1 MNRYGK
7 RCVLYPRVST
17 EMQVDGY
24 SLEGQKNMLTRFADR
39 EEMIVVDTYEDAGKS
54 GKSIEG
60 RPAFQKMLRDIEDGL
75 DIDYILVYK
84 LSRFG
89 RNAADILN
97 SLELVQSYGV
107 NLICIEEG
115 IDSSQTSGKL
125 LISVLSAVAE
135 IERENIIEQTM
146 NGRREKARQG
156 GWNGGFAPYGYTL
169 EDNKLMIEETEAV
182 AIRKIFE
189 LYTSSEIGLGGIAN
203 QLNLQGIRK
212 IPRQN
217 GTLEDWTGHFIK
229 LILDNP
235 VYCGKIAY
243 GRRTKEKVKGTK
255 NDYQMKRNDD
265 YILTE
270 GQHKGIVSE
279 EVWEKAHAKRLRT
292 GVKQPS
298 KIGRDRVHLLSGL
311 LKCPVCGSPMYTNK
325 HAWTN
330 KDGTYKEIYY
340 YVCSRNRM
348 VRGKHCEYKAM
359 LKKTD
364 IEPMVIEAIREIVRN
379 EEYAQAIKK
388 RIGVQIDTKAV
399 DKELEG
405 YQAKLKEVDLN
416 KTRLEREIDSLPA
429 DAKYRERKLHDMT
442 LRLDSL
448 YDVIVELE
456 EKIEDA
462 RLRRDAIKQ
471 QAITLENIYKIMVNF
486 DCVYNI
492 INDEEKRNVVTALIK
507 EIEIYRNDESEYP
520 LKRIGLNFPVF
531 KDGGEVTELLWD
543 KGNTVDAYYFL
554 NMLMNR
560 DEISLMH
567 SILVERLALVLLRH
581 VMDEKPELLV
591 GMRNTAN
598 VVEVLE
604 KRGEFEKFVSD
615 TALFY
620 DIGKLNYLELILL
633 QNRRLEPEEMELLR
647 EHSREGYE
655 MLKKLNFDPEL
666 CDVALGHHKSYD
678 GKHGYPANFD
688 HTASSARFMI
698 DLFRICDRMEAATD
712 EIGRVYRQN
721 RGIEA
726 FWEELKLGAG
736 YLYQPQLVEM
746 ILNDDGLRGELSY
759 LCSGGRMA
767 VYYSAYHDFV
777 GGRVEK
783 KPNVG
788 AGAFA
793 EAELL
798 HQEQA
803 GTANMLLANIQE
815 ENRGQRQVLASL
827 AKSTI
832 LLARICLDEDH
843 VYLVHHIDDP
853 VLEGLQEGTFQEF
866 ADSIVNQCVHPDD
879 LQQVKRL
886 RDYGVLGERLM
897 SMDGSFELEIRVW
910 TKDHYRWM
918 RLQFVMAEEKNGS
931 PQVVVLSV
939 RDIDTVK
946 KQQEQLKEAMEFAQ
960 EQAERANR
968 AKSIFLSNMSHDI
981 RTPMNAIMGMT
992 RIASENIG
1000 EPERVMDCLGKIEQ
1014 ASGHLLKLINEV
1026 LNMSKIESG
1035 RMELIEKPIL
1045 IHSVVDNVLMLLQ
1058 DNIEKKKMTLQ
1069 VDMDR
1074 LPEESVYG
1082 DATRILEIL
1091 LNLASNAV
1099 KYTPEGGTI
1108 RFLAEKREEI
1118 GSDQIYRFVVQDN
1131 GIGMSKEFLEKLF
1144 EPFAREQKVADG
1156 KFEGTG
1162 LGMSITK
1169 AFVEMMGGDI
1179 RVDSK
1184 EGEGTTFEV
1193 LLRFKKAEAAVVEE
1207 LGKVWTMDECRGRFA
1222 QNRLLLAEDN
1232 ELNREILKEL
1242 IRETGISIEEAVNGK
1257 EAVRLVQNNP
1267 EDYFDLV
1274 FMDVQMPEMDGYE
1287 AVGRIRQY
1295 EKKLKRKHLPIIALT
1310 ANVFAE
1316 DSERAL
1322 RAGMDAHMGKPV
1334 EVPQLLATM
1343 MHWIG

>member
-39 EEMIVVDTYEDAGKS
+39 EEMIIVDTYEDAGKS

-543 KGNTVDAYYFL
+543 KGNTVETGVTVKNKSLFTDTADYVLLVELTKNGARVKSSECSLQAVPGETARAELPFAVPQAPGEYTVDASLCLRENARWAAKGHCVAFGQWHISRKAPEKPCTLPVTLVEGDCNIGVHGRDFSLLFTKNAQGSVISYRWKGRELLQRPIALNFWRAPTDNDTAAGMELAHLPFKTAGLYAKLRRAKAETDGTSVRIHAKYALPGGARANVTYTITGDGKVEAALKWKGKAVESVPEFGLMLTLPAEYRNVAYY
-554 NMLMNR
+554 
-560 DEISLMH
+560 
-567 SILVERLALVLLRH
+567 
-581 VMDEKPELLV
+581 
-591 GMRNTAN
+591 GMGP
-598 VVEVLE
+598 
-604 KRGEFEKFVSD
+604 GETYSD
-615 TALFY
+615 FTSGAHMGLFGFDAHTAL
-620 DIGKLNYLELILL
+620 
-633 QNRRLEPEEMELLR
+633 
-647 EHSREGYE
+647 
-655 MLKKLNFDPEL
+655 
-666 CDVALGHHKSYD
+666 
-678 GKHGYPANFD
+678 
-688 HTASSARFMI
+688 
-698 DLFRICDRMEAATD
+698 
-712 EIGRVYRQN
+712 
-721 RGIEA
+721 
-726 FWEELKLGAG
+726 
-736 YLYQPQLVEM
+736 QPYF
-746 ILNDDGLRGELSY
+746 N
-759 LCSGGRMA
+759 
-767 VYYSAYHDFV
+767 
-777 GGRVEK
+777 
-783 KPNVG
+783 
-788 AGAFA
+788 
-793 EAELL
+793 
-798 HQEQA
+798 
-803 GTANMLLANIQE
+803 
-815 ENRGQRQVLASL
+815 
-827 AKSTI
+827 
-832 LLARICLDEDH
+832 
-843 VYLVHHIDDP
+843 
-853 VLEGLQEGTFQEF
+853 
-866 ADSIVNQCVHPDD
+866 
-879 LQQVKRL
+879 
-886 RDYGVLGERLM
+886 
-897 SMDGSFELEIRVW
+897 
-910 TKDHYRWM
+910 
-918 RLQFVMAEEKNGS
+918 
-931 PQVVVLSV
+931 PQ
-939 RDIDTVK
+939 
-946 KQQEQLKEAMEFAQ
+946 
-960 EQAERANR
+960 
-968 AKSIFLSNMSHDI
+968 
-981 RTPMNAIMGMT
+981 
-992 RIASENIG
+992 
-1000 EPERVMDCLGKIEQ
+1000 
-1014 ASGHLLKLINEV
+1014 
-1026 LNMSKIESG
+1026 ESG
-1035 RMELIEKPIL
+1035 ARTGVQAAAVTDAAGFGLCL
-1045 IHSVVDNVLMLLQ
+1045 AGNGFMLSA
-1058 DNIEKKKMTLQ
+1058 
-1069 VDMDR
+1069 
-1074 LPEESVYG
+1074 LP
-1082 DATRILEIL
+1082 
-1091 LNLASNAV
+1091 
-1099 KYTPEGGTI
+1099 YTPHEV
-1108 RFLAEKREEI
+1108 E
-1118 GSDQIYRFVVQDN
+1118 N
-1131 GIGMSKEFLEKLF
+1131 
-1144 EPFAREQKVADG
+1144 AR
-1156 KFEGTG
+1156 
-1162 LGMSITK
+1162 
-1169 AFVEMMGGDI
+1169 
-1179 RVDSK
+1179 
-1184 EGEGTTFEV
+1184 
-1193 LLRFKKAEAAVVEE
+1193 
-1207 LGKVWTMDECRGRFA
+1207 
-1222 QNRLLLAEDN
+1222 
-1232 ELNREILKEL
+1232 
-1242 IRETGISIEEAVNGK
+1242 
-1257 EAVRLVQNNP
+1257 
-1267 EDYFDLV
+1267 
-1274 FMDVQMPEMDGYE
+1274 
-1287 AVGRIRQY
+1287 RQY
-1295 EKKLKRKHLPIIALT
+1295 ELPPKVKTVVRCAKGQLGVAGDNTWGAGPHAEYHVALEKGET
-1310 ANVFAE
+1310 F
-1316 DSERAL
+1316 RFTFG
-1322 RAGMDAHMGKPV
+1322 GMG
-1334 EVPQLLATM
+1334 
-1343 MHWIG
+1343 GNG

>member
-75 DIDYILVYK
+75 DVDYILVYK

-507 EIEIYRNDESEYP
+507 EIEIYRNDASEYP

-543 KGNTVDAYYFL
+543 KGNTVDTVVQLTIWNGSEEVTLNVDGSTCSAYRGDFVEYPIIASNAKANNSDVKVEPAVSGTASVGSTYFQVVKVKT
-554 NMLMNR
+554 
-560 DEISLMH
+560 
-567 SILVERLALVLLRH
+567 VEDKRIITTTDTVA
-581 VMDEKPELLV
+581 
-591 GMRNTAN
+591 AN
-598 VVEVLE
+598 GQVVDGV
-604 KRGEFEKFVSD
+604 D
-615 TALFY
+615 TA
-620 DIGKLNYLELILL
+620 
-633 QNRRLEPEEMELLR
+633 
-647 EHSREGYE
+647 
-655 MLKKLNFDPEL
+655 
-666 CDVALGHHKSYD
+666 
-678 GKHGYPANFD
+678 
-688 HTASSARFMI
+688 
-698 DLFRICDRMEAATD
+698 
-712 EIGRVYRQN
+712 
-721 RGIEA
+721 
-726 FWEELKLGAG
+726 
-736 YLYQPQLVEM
+736 
-746 ILNDDGLRGELSY
+746 
-759 LCSGGRMA
+759 
-767 VYYSAYHDFV
+767 
-777 GGRVEK
+777 
-783 KPNVG
+783 
-788 AGAFA
+788 
-793 EAELL
+793 
-798 HQEQA
+798 
-803 GTANMLLANIQE
+803 
-815 ENRGQRQVLASL
+815 
-827 AKSTI
+827 
-832 LLARICLDEDH
+832 
-843 VYLVHHIDDP
+843 
-853 VLEGLQEGTFQEF
+853 
-866 ADSIVNQCVHPDD
+866 
-879 LQQVKRL
+879 
-886 RDYGVLGERLM
+886 
-897 SMDGSFELEIRVW
+897 W
-910 TKDHYRWM
+910 TTT
-918 RLQFVMAEEKNGS
+918 S
-931 PQVVVLSV
+931 
-939 RDIDTVK
+939 DTVK
-946 KQQEQLKEAMEFAQ
+946 IGVNTDDKE
-960 EQAERANR
+960 
-968 AKSIFLSNMSHDI
+968 KSDN
-981 RTPMNAIMGMT
+981 N
-992 RIASENIG
+992 
-1000 EPERVMDCLGKIEQ
+1000 
-1014 ASGHLLKLINEV
+1014 
-1026 LNMSKIESG
+1026 
-1035 RMELIEKPIL
+1035 
-1045 IHSVVDNVLMLLQ
+1045 SVVAYTKTFGDDYANAAIFYEVKSGYNEIKAIFIDSDNKLQ
-1058 DNIEKKKMTLQ
+1058 SYVNDVKSGAAYTVAAPVAAVTGNGLTATVVADKTYAVKNETVTVTVTVTGTAAAAGTVNISGVT
-1069 VDMDR
+1069 
-1074 LPEESVYG
+1074 
-1082 DATRILEIL
+1082 ATAL
-1091 LNLASNAV
+1091 NAV
-1099 KYTPEGGTI
+1099 GLMTNATVNDTHGINVTAAGATNATFTYTFTMGAGNAAPTVTI
-1108 RFLAEKREEI
+1108 A
-1118 GSDQIYRFVVQDN
+1118 
-1131 GIGMSKEFLEKLF
+1131 
-1144 EPFAREQKVADG
+1144 
-1156 KFEGTG
+1156 
-1162 LGMSITK
+1162 
-1169 AFVEMMGGDI
+1169 
-1179 RVDSK
+1179 
-1184 EGEGTTFEV
+1184 
-1193 LLRFKKAEAAVVEE
+1193 
-1207 LGKVWTMDECRGRFA
+1207 
-1222 QNRLLLAEDN
+1222 
-1232 ELNREILKEL
+1232 
-1242 IRETGISIEEAVNGK
+1242 
-1257 EAVRLVQNNP
+1257 
-1267 EDYFDLV
+1267 
-1274 FMDVQMPEMDGYE
+1274 
-1287 AVGRIRQY
+1287 
-1295 EKKLKRKHLPIIALT
+1295 
-1310 ANVFAE
+1310 
-1316 DSERAL
+1316 
-1322 RAGMDAHMGKPV
+1322 
-1334 EVPQLLATM
+1334 
-1343 MHWIG
+1343 